1 MFDSKLFHAT
11 DDDSYEQL
19 GTRSRLQTLRRE
31 AEHDEPTDR
40 IERNYSVKKPEGGR
54 SSPLSRLAERWLP
67 EPLLRSRVDPGRAG
81 LLAVALVAAVVLAGV
96 LVLAWSDRPEAE
108 SAPPP
113 LPPPPAPVSTGPTAP
128 AELVVSVVG
137 RVERPGLVTVPAGAR
152 VADAVSAAG
161 GALPETDLTGLN
173 LARRLADGEQLYV
186 AIPVPPEAQ
195 QAQSGQ
201 PGSGGGDGR
210 LDLNAATKE
219 QLDGLPGVGEV
230 TAERILQW
238 RTEHG
243 RFDSVDQLGE
253 VGGIG
258 DARLS
263 KLRDLVRV

>member
-1 MFDSKLFHAT
+1 MFDTKLFHAA

-19 GTRSRLQTLRRE
+19 DTRSRLQTLRRE
-31 AEHDEPTDR
+31 AEHDEPTR
-40 IERNYSVKKPEGGR
+40 RLEPNYSVKPPGGGR
-54 SSPLSRLAERWLP
+54 SSPLSRFAERWLP
-67 EPLLRSRVDPGRAG
+67 ESLLRSRVDPGRAG
-81 LLAVALVAAVVLAGV
+81 VLALSLVAALVLLGV
-96 LVLAWSDRPEAE
+96 LVLAWSGRPTAE

-113 LPPPPAPVSTGPTAP
+113 LPAPPPPVSTSAAVP

-137 RVERPGLVTVPAGAR
+137 RVQRPGLVTVSAGAR

-161 GALPETDLTGLN
+161 GPLPDTDLTGLN
-173 LARRLADGEQLYV
+173 LARRLTDGEQLYV

-195 QAQSGQ
+195 PGQ
-201 PGSGGGDGR
+201 TGAGAGGDGKV
-210 LDLNAATKE
+210 DLNTATKE

-243 RFDSVDQLGE
+243 RFGSVDQLQE

-258 DARLS
+258 EARLS

>member
-1 MFDSKLFHAT
+1 MFDSTLFRAT

-19 GTRSRLQTLRRE
+19 DTRSRLQTLRRE
-31 AEHDEPTDR
+31 AEHDEPTQR
-40 IERNYSVKKPEGGR
+40 LERNYSVKPPDSGR
-54 SSPLSRLAERWLP
+54 SSPLSRFAERWLP
-67 EPLLRSRVDPGRAG
+67 ESLLRSRVDPGRAG
-81 LLAVALVAAVVLAGV
+81 VLAIGLVVVVLLGV
-96 LVLAWSDRPEAE
+96 LVLTWSGRPTAE

-113 LPPPPAPVSTGPTAP
+113 LPPAPPPVMTSTTAP

-137 RVERPGLVTVPAGAR
+137 RVTNPGLVTVPAGSR
-152 VADAVSAAG
+152 IADAVTAAG
-161 GALPETDLTGLN
+161 GPLPDTDLTSLN

-186 AIPVPPEAQ
+186 AIPVPPGAQ
-195 QAQSGQ
+195 TGQS
-201 PGSGGGDGR
+201 GSGGGDGK

-243 RFDSVDQLGE
+243 RFDSVDQLRE

>member
-1 MFDSKLFHAT
+1 MFDSKFFRAA
-11 DDDSYEQL
+11 DNPSYEQL
-19 GTRSRLQTLRRE
+19 DTGSRLQTLRRE
-31 AEHDEPTDR
+31 AEHDEPTR
-40 IERNYSVKKPEGGR
+40 RLERNYSVKPPGGGR

-81 LLAVALVAAVVLAGV
+81 VLAVGLVAAAVLLGV
-96 LVLAWSDRPEAE
+96 LVFAWSGRPTAE
-108 SAPPP
+108 PVPPP
-113 LPPPPAPVSTGPTAP
+113 LPPPPPPVATSTAP

-137 RVERPGLVTVPAGAR
+137 RVERPGLVTVSAGAR
-152 VADAVSAAG
+152 VADAVTAAG
-161 GALPETDLTGLN
+161 GPLPDTDLTGLN

-195 QAQSGQ
+195 AAQPGQ
-201 PGSGGGDGR
+201 SGSGGGGDGK

-243 RFDSVDQLGE
+243 RFDSVDQLRE

-258 DARLS
+258 DSRLS